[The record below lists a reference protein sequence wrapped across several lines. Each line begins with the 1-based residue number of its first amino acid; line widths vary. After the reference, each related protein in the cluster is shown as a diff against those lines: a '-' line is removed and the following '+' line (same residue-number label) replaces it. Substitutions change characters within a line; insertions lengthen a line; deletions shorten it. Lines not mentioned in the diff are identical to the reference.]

1 MRNVQALV
9 LVALCTALGL
19 GLMFAK
25 VTRLGL
31 PLVPDQVEQV
41 SSIEATVELEAGNGA
56 LVVNLDIPETFDNF
70 VRLDEYFVAR
80 DYGLNIETN
89 RGDRRAE
96 WSKRRARGSQRLYY
110 RAELVSRT
118 EEPETLSAQDA
129 APRLPAKPD
138 YGEPLASA
146 VEDLLAT
153 VRAESANVFTF
164 TSQVVVALN
173 DPGSDANI
181 KLVRGSIKPG
191 TEQWV
196 QRLVY
201 VLAGARIPSR
211 MVRGL
216 VLTDAGASGLQLVPW
231 LEVHN
236 GDRWE
241 GFNPMS
247 GDKGFPEDFVRWSN
261 GDAPLL
267 TVENGRRAHVSFAVT
282 HYSREVANIARSR
295 ADANESWL
303 AALMLHDLPIST
315 QNVYQVLLMVP
326 LGALIVALMR
336 TVVGIPTLGTFM
348 PILIAIAFRETQLL
362 WGIAL
367 FTAITAVGLTMRVYL
382 ERLRLLLVP
391 RLCAVLVIVVMLM
404 LLISMLSAQFGLV
417 RGFSIALFP
426 IVILTMVIEHMSVVW
441 EESGAMATLKEGLG
455 SLFVAILGYSVM
467 TNYYLSYIMFEFPE
481 LLLVLLAMFIL
492 LGCYT
497 GYRVTELLRFRDIV
511 EKKPDAVARS

>member
-1 MRNVQALV
+1 MRNAQALV
-9 LVALCTALGL
+9 LVALCIALGL

-41 SSIEATVELEAGNGA
+41 ASIEATVEFKAGNGA
-56 LVVNLDIPETFDNF
+56 VVVSLDIPETSENYL
-70 VRLDEYFVAR
+70 RLDEYFVAR
-80 DYGLNIETN
+80 DYGLNIETKK
-89 RGDRRAE
+89 GDRRAE
-96 WSKRRARGSQRLYY
+96 WSMRRARGMQRLYY
-110 RAELVSRT
+110 RAELVKRT
-118 EEPETLSAQDA
+118 EAAETADALAA
-129 APRLPAKPD
+129 APKWPTKPD

-146 VEDLLAT
+146 IEDLLST

-164 TSQVVVALN
+164 TSQVVVAIN

-181 KLVRGSIKPG
+181 KLVRGNIKPG
-191 TEQWV
+191 SEEWV

-201 VLAGARIPSR
+201 VLAGARIPAR

-216 VLTDAGASGLQLVPW
+216 ILTDVGASGLQLVPW

-241 GFNPMS
+241 GFDPVT
-247 GDKGFPEDFVRWSN
+247 GDKGFPEDFVRWSSSN
-261 GDAPLL
+261 APLL
-267 TVENGRRAHVSFAVT
+267 TVENGRSAHVSFAVT
-282 HYSREVANIARSR
+282 HYSRAVANIARSR

-303 AALMLHDLPIST
+303 TALMLHDLPVST
-315 QNVYQVLLMVP
+315 QNVYQVLLMIP
-326 LGALIVALMR
+326 IGALIVALMR

-348 PILIAIAFRETQLL
+348 PILIAIAFRETQLI

-367 FTAITAVGLTMRVYL
+367 FTAISAFGLMMRVYL

-391 RLCAVLVIVVMLM
+391 RLCAVLVIVVILM
-404 LLISMLSAQFGLV
+404 LLISLLSEKFGLV

-426 IVILTMVIEHMSVVW
+426 VVILTMVIEHMSVVW
-441 EESGAMATLKEGLG
+441 EESGPMATLKEGLG
-455 SLFVAILGYSVM
+455 SLFVAIIGYLVM
-467 TNYYLSYIMFEFPE
+467 TNQYLSYIMFEFPE

-497 GYRVTELLRFRDIV
+497 GYRLTELVRFRDLAV
-511 EKKPDAVARS
+511 KTDAVERT